1 MKKEKEGSHK
11 KNVKYS
17 LQDYTER
24 IITPVFAKT
33 LGVPQEDL
41 SNSMT
46 TTKKTF
52 CYFFRPN
59 NYRRQIPVKEKTNS
73 TLQEIKGTISPLPM
87 ELNINPHTKLISIKG
102 FKPNITIQYGR
113 TTLTAIY
120 SQTIIAGEKEIFR
133 IERNSISEINA
144 RINEIKQNI
153 EKRVDN
159 ALKEFSSQFNLSL
172 PFKKPVWSRY
182 EDFLKGE
189 EYIDKIPRECIIHDT
204 FFKKVYG
211 KGIEFKKAGQEE
223 PATHLK
229 NYIKNRAIEDIAP
242 EIANS
247 INDLGNHLIPTI
259 RSLDKSIQMEI
270 HNKKIHLGVLNS
282 MDKTMK
288 EIRDSLPKRGLL
300 KWL

>member
-1 MKKEKEGSHK
+1 MRNKKEVCDKRLK
-11 KNVKYS
+11 
-17 LQDYTER
+17 DYIDKVT
-24 IITPVFAKT
+24 TPIFEKV
-33 LGVPQEDL
+33 LQEDL

-46 TTKKTF
+46 TPKKTF

-87 ELNINPHTKLISIKG
+87 ELNINPHTKIISIKG

-159 ALKEFSSQFNLSL
+159 ALKEFSRKFSLSL
-172 PFKKPVWSRY
+172 PFVKPIWSRY

-211 KGIEFKKAGQEE
+211 KGIEFKKAGPEE
-223 PATHLK
+223 PVTHLK

-242 EIANS
+242 EIANAITEVYTKFGS
-247 INDLGNHLIPTI
+247 FITGMTPVLQQINNQNVEILKLRRDMTKVQRHRKPKKSMNKDI
-259 RSLDKSIQMEI
+259 R
-270 HNKKIHLGVLNS
+270 
-282 MDKTMK
+282 
-288 EIRDSLPKRGLL
+288 

>member
-1 MKKEKEGSHK
+1 MKNKKEKHT
-11 KNVKYS
+11 KNLK
-17 LQDYTER
+17 DYIDKLT
-24 IITPVFAKT
+24 TPIFAKA
-33 LGVPQEDL
+33 LGVSKEDL

-52 CYFFRPN
+52 SYFFRPN

-73 TLQEIKGTISPLPM
+73 TLQEIKDTISPLPM
-87 ELNINPHTKLISIKG
+87 ELNINSHTKMISIKG

-159 ALKEFSSQFNLSL
+159 ALKEFSSKFNLSL
-172 PFKKPVWSRY
+172 PFKKPIWSRY
-182 EDFLKGE
+182 EDFIKGE
-189 EYIDKIPRECIIHDT
+189 EHIDKIPQECIIHDT

-211 KGIEFKKAGQEE
+211 KGIEFKKAGLEE
-223 PATHLK
+223 PTVHLK

-242 EIANS
+242 EIANAITEVYTKFGS
-247 INDLGNHLIPTI
+247 FITGMTPVLQQINNQSMEMLKLRRDITKIQRHRKPKKSMNKDI
-259 RSLDKSIQMEI
+259 R
-270 HNKKIHLGVLNS
+270 
-282 MDKTMK
+282 
-288 EIRDSLPKRGLL
+288 